1 MAMDI
6 KPRLTRPERKAK
18 TRTDLLDAAADVFA
32 RRGYQAATLDEVAE
46 AAGYTKGAVYSNF
59 DSKEDLFF
67 ALVDRRIV
75 QESARLASRL
85 SGAPAAAGGHV
96 ADGEP
101 KAGPDTARDPQW
113 SVQWLVLAIEFW
125 LHAMRDERTRHVMA
139 DQYERFRELTAD
151 ILGQAYQRAG
161 VEPPMPPRDLAI
173 LVEAVGTGL
182 GIQAAL
188 DPERVPLSVQLK
200 GVDRLLGPE
209 VFALAVHA
217 MNPEQASYPQVAE

>member
-1 MAMDI
+1 MDSR
-6 KPRLTRPERKAK
+6 PRLTRPERKAK
-18 TRTDLLDAAADVFA
+18 TRNELLDAAAAVFA

-85 SGAPAAAGGHV
+85 SGAPAAA
-96 ADGEP
+96 EP
-101 KAGPDTARDPQW
+101 KALAGEPESGPDGSHDPQW
-113 SVQWLVLAIEFW
+113 SMQWLVLAIEFW
-125 LHAMRDERTRHVMA
+125 LHAMRDERTRLVMA

-151 ILGQAYQRAG
+151 ILDQAYQRAE
-161 VEPPMPPRDLAI
+161 VEPPMPTRDLAI
-173 LVEAVGTGL
+173 LIEAVGTGL

-188 DPERVPLSVQLK
+188 DPQRVQLSVQLE
-200 GVDRLLGPE
+200 GVERLLGPE
-209 VFALAVHA
+209 VFALAMRTA
-217 MNPEQASYPQVAE
+217 NSDPATYPQATE